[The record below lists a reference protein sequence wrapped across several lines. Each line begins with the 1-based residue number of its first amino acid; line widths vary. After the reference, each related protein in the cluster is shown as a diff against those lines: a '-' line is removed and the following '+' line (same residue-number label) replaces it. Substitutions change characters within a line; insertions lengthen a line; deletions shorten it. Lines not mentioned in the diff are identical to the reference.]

1 MPSKNT
7 VNIIHLGPGKVGKT
21 FLKILIKN
29 REHIENTYRISLRV
43 TGIFSSE
50 MEITESNGLSSS
62 SLNKII
68 QGKEILQRA
77 SKPSNVHALMTSG
90 IPFILIDTTSSDKTA
105 EIILSALKKGGFAV
119 LSNKRPLCLSFDIY
133 NNFLKSGAQRLFFE
147 TTVGAGL
154 PVIET
159 LKSLI
164 ETGDVIIELNGC
176 LSGTLGFIFSQIE
189 NGMTFS
195 ESILLAKKMGY
206 TESDPREDLKGM
218 DVARKLLILS
228 RLTGMPKEITDI
240 NLQALYPEKMNS
252 LTLDNF
258 INKIGVYDRFY
269 QEKMTRIKK
278 SGKTIRFIARIK
290 GNKLSA
296 SLTIVKKS
304 SDLGSLQG
312 PDNLVMIKTKR
323 YFHHPL
329 IIKGPGAGLEV
340 TAAGVLADILKI
352 IKIIK
357 GGIS

>member
-1 MPSKNT
+1 MKN
-7 VNIIHLGPGKVGKT
+7 I
-21 FLKILIKN
+21 
-29 REHIENTYRISLRV
+29 EHIENTYRISLKV
-43 TGIFSSE
+43 TGVFSSE
-50 MEITESNGLSSS
+50 REITDSNGLALS
-62 SLNKII
+62 SLKKII
-68 QGKEILQRA
+68 QGKKILRRA
-77 SKPSNVHALMTSG
+77 TKPSNVHMLMNSG
-90 IPFILIDTTSSDKTA
+90 RPFILIDTTSSDNTA
-105 EIILSALKKGGFAV
+105 ELILSALKKGGFAV
-119 LSNKRPLCLSFDIY
+119 LSNKRPLCLNFDIY

-164 ETGDVIIELNGC
+164 ETGDEIIELNGC

-189 NGMTFS
+189 SGMTFS
-195 ESILLAKKMGY
+195 GSILSAKKMGY
-206 TESDPREDLKGM
+206 TESDPREDLKGS

-228 RLTGMPKEITDI
+228 RLTGMHKEITDI
-240 NLQALYPEKMNS
+240 NLQALYPEKMNA
-252 LTLDNF
+252 LTVDNF
-258 INKIGVYDRFY
+258 IKEISIYDRIY
-269 QEKMTRIKK
+269 KGKMTEAKK

-296 SLTIVKKS
+296 NLTMVKKS
-304 SDLGSLQG
+304 GDLGSLQG
-312 PDNLVMIKTKR
+312 PDNLIVIRTKR

-340 TAAGVLADILKI
+340 TAAGVLSDILKI